1 MKEHW
6 RNETTA
12 PDHQETPDYGKASL
26 QKEVS
31 NTVAFEVALSANKIE
46 IKQAIEKA
54 FDVKVKDV
62 RTMIVAGKSKR
73 FGRNFGKR
81 SNVKKAYVTLAEGNI
96 DFFGV

>member
-1 MKEHW
+1 MK
-6 RNETTA
+6 
-12 PDHQETPDYGKASL
+12 PLHQIIRKPLITEKSSL
-26 QKEVS
+26 LKEVGD
-31 NTVAFEVALSANKIE
+31 TVAFEVAIDANKIE

-62 RTMIVAGKSKR
+62 RTMVVAGKAKR

-81 SNVKKAYVTLAEGNI
+81 SNYKKAYVTLAEGNI